1 MSEKSAGR
9 SSAILNFLVGRPLAS
24 SEERRESIGTAA
36 GIPVFGL
43 DALSSAAYGPEAALT
58 LLIPL
63 GLLGDRYVVP
73 ITLAI
78 IALLAILFFS
88 YRQTIAAYPNGGG
101 SYIVAGANLGPFAGL
116 VAGAA
121 LLLDYTLVVAVGI
134 SAGVGAL
141 VSALPQLEPHTL
153 AICLVLLIFI
163 TLVNLRGLREAG
175 VFFMLPTYLFLA
187 CLLWTILE
195 GAFKTVIAGGHPVPV
210 APLPAPAGASVAAVG
225 AWLLLQAF
233 ANGCTAMTGVE
244 AVSNGVRA
252 FREPMVRNAQRTL
265 SIVIG
270 LLIVLLGGIAYLAR
284 AYHIVATTPGASG
297 YQSVLSLL
305 VGAVAGRNW
314 FYFVSMAAILAILA
328 LSANTAFADFP
339 RVCRAMAID
348 NYLPHFFAYR
358 GRRLVYTQGIM
369 LLAVVSAALLVLF
382 GGVTD
387 RLIPLFAIGAFL
399 AFTLSQ
405 AGMVLHW
412 KRAGGKG
419 ALHSMLINGFGA
431 VATGL
436 TLLIVL
442 VAKFT
447 SGAWVSALL
456 IAGMVTLM
464 LWVRRNYRSTAAQV
478 ADAAPLDPNSLGP
491 PVVVVPI
498 QEWNTVTERAMR
510 FALGLS
516 SDIRAIHVSTEDEH
530 CLLPQQWHSLIESP
544 LLEADRKPP
553 KLVMLQSPYRM
564 VVSPIIDYVQQ
575 VAREHPGRQVAV
587 VIPELVQRRWYQHFL
602 YNERA
607 ELLKAFLLLKGAN
620 QIVLINIPWYL
631 RL

>member
-1 MSEKSAGR
+1 MAEAAESR
-9 SSAILNFLVGRPLAS
+9 SSILDFLIGKPLAS
-24 SEERRESIGTAA
+24 SEERRECIGTAA

-63 GLLGDRYVVP
+63 GVLGVRYVVP

-78 IALLAILFFS
+78 ITLLAILYFS

-101 SYIVAGANLGPFAGL
+101 SYIVASENLGPFAGL

-141 VSALPQLEPHTL
+141 VSAVPKLQPHTL
-153 AICLVLLIFI
+153 AICLVLLAFI
-163 TLVNLRGLREAG
+163 TLVNLRGVREAG
-175 VFFMLPTYLFLA
+175 AFFMLPTYLFLG

-195 GAFKTVIAGGHPVPV
+195 GAFKTVLAGGHPLPV
-210 APLPAPAGASVAAVG
+210 APLPAASGATIAAAG

-252 FREPMVRNAQRTL
+252 FREPVVENAQRTL
-265 SIVIG
+265 TVVIG

-284 AYHIVATTPGASG
+284 VYHIVATEPGVSG

-305 VGAVAGRNW
+305 VGAVVGRNW
-314 FYFVSMAAILAILA
+314 FYFLAMAAILAILA

-339 RVCRAMAID
+339 RVCRAIAID
-348 NYLPHFFAYR
+348 NCLPHFFAFR
-358 GRRLVYTQGIM
+358 GRRLVYTQGIIV
-369 LLAVVSAALLVLF
+369 LAMVSAVLLILF
-382 GGVTD
+382 DGVTD

-412 KRAGGKG
+412 RRAGGRG
-419 ALHSMLINGFGA
+419 ARRSMLINGIGA
-431 VATGL
+431 LATGV
-436 TLLIVL
+436 TLLVVL
-442 VAKFT
+442 LAKFT
-447 SGAWVSALL
+447 AGAWVSVLL
-456 IAGMVTLM
+456 IAGMIVLM
-464 LWVRRNYRSTAAQV
+464 LLVRRNYRLTAAQV
-478 ADAAPLDPNSLGP
+478 ADTAPLDPKSLGSP
-491 PVVVVPI
+491 IVVVPI
-498 QEWNTVTERAMR
+498 PEWNTVTERAMR

-516 SDIRAIHVSTEDEH
+516 SDIRAIHVATEDEH
-530 CLLPQQWHSLIESP
+530 CVLEQQWHSLIETP
-544 LLEADRKPP
+544 LVEAGRKPP
-553 KLVMLQSPYRM
+553 QLVMLQSPYRM
-564 VVSPIIDYVQQ
+564 VLNPIVEYVQE
-575 VAREHPGRQVAV
+575 VAQENPGRQVAV
-587 VIPELVQRRWYQHFL
+587 VIPELVQRHWYQHFL

-607 ELLKAFLLLKGAN
+607 ELLKAFLLLKGGN
-620 QIVLINIPWYL
+620 RIVLVNIPWYL
-631 RL
+631 RV

>member
-1 MSEKSAGR
+1 MPDAAGNGP
-9 SSAILNFLVGRPLAS
+9 SILDFLIGKPLAS
-24 SEERRESIGTAA
+24 SEERRECIGVSA

-63 GLLGDRYVVP
+63 GVLGDRYVVP

-78 IALLAILFFS
+78 ILLLTILYFS

-101 SYIVAGANLGPFAGL
+101 SYIVASENLGPFAGL

-141 VSALPQLEPHTL
+141 VSAVPQLQAHTL
-153 AICLVLLIFI
+153 AICLVLLVFI
-163 TLVNLRGLREAG
+163 TLVNLRGVREAG
-175 VFFMLPTYLFLA
+175 AFFMLPTYLFLG
-187 CLLWTILE
+187 CLLWTIFE
-195 GAFKTVIAGGHPVPV
+195 GAFKTVLAGGHPVPIATLPV
-210 APLPAPAGASVAAVG
+210 AAGATVTTAG
-225 AWLLLQAF
+225 AWLVLQTF

-252 FREPMVRNAQRTL
+252 FREPVVQNAQRTL
-265 SIVIG
+265 TVVIG

-284 AYHIVATTPGASG
+284 VYHIVATDPGAPG

-305 VGAVAGRNW
+305 VGAVVGRNW
-314 FYFVSMAAILAILA
+314 FYFLSMAAILAILA

-339 RVCRAMAID
+339 RVCRAIAVD
-348 NYLPHFFAYR
+348 NCLPHFFAYR
-358 GRRLVYTQGIM
+358 GRRLVYTEGIVA
-369 LLAVVSAALLVLF
+369 LAAVSAALLILF

-412 KRAGGKG
+412 KRVGGKG
-419 ALHSMLINGFGA
+419 ARRSMAINGLGA
-431 VATGL
+431 LATGV
-436 TLLIVL
+436 TLVVVL

-447 SGAWVSALL
+447 AGAWVSTLL
-456 IAGMVTLM
+456 IAGMIALM
-464 LWVRRNYRSTAAQV
+464 LWVRRNYRLTAAQIC
-478 ADAAPLDPNSLGP
+478 DCAPVDPKSVEP
-491 PVVVVPI
+491 PIVVVPI
-498 QEWNTVTERAMR
+498 PEWNTVTDCAMR

-516 SDIRAIHVSTEDEH
+516 SDIRAIHVATEDEH
-530 CLLPQQWHSLIESP
+530 CVLEEQWHSLVETP
-544 LLEADRKPP
+544 LLEAGRTPP
-553 KLVMLQSPYRM
+553 KLVMLDSPYRM
-564 VVSPIIDYVQQ
+564 VLNPIVEYVQQ
-575 VAREHPGRQVAV
+575 VAQEHPGRQVAV
-587 VIPELVQRRWYQHFL
+587 VVPELVQRRWYQHFL

-607 ELLKAFLLLKGAN
+607 ELLKALLLLKGDKR
-620 QIVLINIPWYL
+620 IVLINVPWYL
-631 RL
+631 RV